1 MFHASFASAFTP
13 DHELWHPRCLELEDH
28 DCSTDQLPANLK
40 LAQNLLLH
48 LDACKSMGPNEIHPK
63 ILRELADVNM
73 RSQLF
78 SKGLGNLDSSQVD
91 WKLAN
96 VPIFKKGKK
105 EDPGSYRPNRLTS
118 VPGKIVLGVIKKHLK
133 GNADI
138 GHSQHGLL
146 RGRSCLTNFFFL
158 VPSNSGYSMI
168 LWFMD
173 NLIHI
178 GK

>member
-78 SKGLGNLDSSQVD
+78 SKGLGNLDSSQ
-91 WKLAN
+91 LT
-96 VPIFKKGKK
+96 
-105 EDPGSYRPNRLTS
+105 GSWQMFQFSR
-118 VPGKIVLGVIKKHLK
+118 
-133 GNADI
+133 
-138 GHSQHGLL
+138 
-146 RGRSCLTNFFFL
+146 RGRKKILIVTDPTDSLQCLVKLCWELLKNTWRAMLTLDTANMGSWGEGP
-158 VPSNSGYSMI
+158 V
-168 LWFMD
+168 
-173 NLIHI
+173 
-178 GK
+178 